1 MVPSQA
7 KSLHLKLIIVKW
19 GTSKIGH
26 RLFKQLRF
34 YENVFELLKL
44 GSGLVQLDPLLRRQH
59 RTRAPNLVN
68 ILLQQV
74 AHLERDV
81 QQLVD
86 DDEGGTTH
94 GELEPEHLFQKLFLA
109 RYRLRGL
116 LRLKLQHKPS
126 TKKERNKVRIAQKV
140 MILLTRVNN
149 FQLYLRLR

>member
-1 MVPSQA
+1 MVPGQA
-7 KSLHLKLIIVKW
+7 ESLHLKLIIVEW
-19 GTSKIGH
+19 RASEIGH
-26 RLFKQLRF
+26 CLLKQLRF

-44 GSGLVQLDPLLRRQH
+44 GSWLVQLDPLLGRQH
-59 RTRAPNLVN
+59 RTCAPNLVN

-74 AHLERDV
+74 ALLEQV
-81 QQLVD
+81 VKQLVD
-86 DDEGGTTH
+86 DAERETTH

-140 MILLTRVNN
+140 TRGKN
-149 FQLYLRLR
+149 F

>member
-7 KSLHLKLIIVKW
+7 KSLHLKLIIVEW
-19 GTSKIGH
+19 RASEIGH
-26 RLFKQLRF
+26 CLLKQLRF

-44 GSGLVQLDPLLRRQH
+44 GSWLVQLDPLLGRQH
-59 RTRAPNLVN
+59 RTCAPNLVN

-74 AHLERDV
+74 ALLEQV
-81 QQLVD
+81 VKQLVD
-86 DDEGGTTH
+86 DAERETTH

-126 TKKERNKVRIAQKV
+126 TKKERSANSTKSHTGK
-140 MILLTRVNN
+140 N
-149 FQLYLRLR
+149 F

>member
-7 KSLHLKLIIVKW
+7 KSLHLKLIIVEW
-19 GTSKIGH
+19 RASEIGH
-26 RLFKQLRF
+26 RLLKQLRF

-86 DDEGGTTH
+86 DEGGTTH

-126 TKKERNKVRIAQKV
+126 TKKERNTRIAQKV

-149 FQLYLRLR
+149 YQHYLRLR

>member
-44 GSGLVQLDPLLRRQH
+44 GSGLVQLDPLLGRQH
-59 RTRAPNLVN
+59 RTCAPNLVN

-81 QQLVD
+81 QQLV

-116 LRLKLQHKPS
+116 LRLKLQHKQS
-126 TKKERNKVRIAQKV
+126 TKKERNKVRIAQV

-149 FQLYLRLR
+149 FQHYLRLR